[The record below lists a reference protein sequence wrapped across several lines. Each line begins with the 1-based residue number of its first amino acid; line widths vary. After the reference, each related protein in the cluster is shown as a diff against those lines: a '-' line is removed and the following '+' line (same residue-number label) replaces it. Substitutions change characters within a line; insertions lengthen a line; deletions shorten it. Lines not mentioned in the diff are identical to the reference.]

1 MCSMWRNAKCSSHA
15 KLDLLSTSDTF
26 SAWHRD
32 RVSPLS
38 LNPFLDVNNIN
49 TFSSPLFFARERD
62 GTRISPVYHGIT
74 AITIGIREL
83 RLGPSSDPSDSSDVM
98 NSSLNSRHLTSA
110 RIHVALIKPVLQ
122 AYALGYLSSTGPRL
136 VGFLRTIRRK
146 DKTVQEKIDYL
157 LTILKT
163 STETNRFPTSCA
175 VIVAGATLVPRLITA
190 FLHLLSRI
198 LKRDVPALRSPAFLA
213 RLRFLCTF
221 LSAWQ
226 AFALLNR
233 DGQWTRRRAQS
244 RSSTRTHDSNLNLP
258 DQRHFPLPKYHPR
271 YAGKTIDFTLFA
283 LVRAVDVLT
292 VTAWTGTRSRSWYPE
307 HKVPRL
313 AKLVKNLVDPSIFA
327 TSAAII
333 MWSWF
338 YSPDRLP
345 KAYNQWISRAAE
357 IDSRLIEALRR
368 ARHGEFVYGQETG
381 QAPLLSSMCKD
392 LRLPEEWGDPTKTIP
407 IPCELV
413 HMGSTSSCEKHALAR
428 FWRGFKFSM
437 SMYLPLQL
445 VLRLRSPSLKSLK
458 SAFAGAAG
466 SSAFLAAFISSF
478 YYGVCASRTRLGP
491 KIFSSKTVTPQ
502 MWDSGLCVLAGSILC
517 GWSIILEKP
526 ARRTEVSMFVA
537 PRALATLLPRVY
549 DKRLQSREQAVFALS
564 VAVVM
569 SAAKNGQNEVVRG
582 VLGRVLQRVVGE

>member
-1 MCSMWRNAKCSSHA
+1 MNAS
-15 KLDLLSTSDTF
+15 LD
-26 SAWHRD
+26 
-32 RVSPLS
+32 
-38 LNPFLDVNNIN
+38 
-49 TFSSPLFFARERD
+49 
-62 GTRISPVYHGIT
+62 
-74 AITIGIREL
+74 
-83 RLGPSSDPSDSSDVM
+83 
-98 NSSLNSRHLTSA
+98 SRHLTSA
-110 RIHVALIKPVLQ
+110 RVNIASVKPVVQ

-146 DKTVQEKIDYL
+146 DKTTEEKIDYL

-175 VIVAGATLVPRLITA
+175 IIAAGTTLVPRLISA
-190 FLHLLSRI
+190 FLHLLLRI
-198 LKRDVPALRSPAFLA
+198 LKRDIPSLRSAAFLA

-233 DGQWTRRRAQS
+233 DGQWSRRRAHS
-244 RSSTRTHDSNLNLP
+244 RSSIRTDDSNLNLP
-258 DQRHFPLPKYHPR
+258 NQRHYPLPNYHPR

-283 LVRAVDVLT
+283 IVRALDVLT
-292 VTAWTGTRSRSWYPE
+292 STAWTRTRSRSWHPE

-313 AKLVKNLVDPSIFA
+313 AKLVNNLVDPSIFA
-327 TSAAII
+327 ASAAII

-345 KAYNQWISRAAE
+345 KAYNQWISKAAE

-368 ARHGEFVYGQETG
+368 ARQGKFVYGQETG
-381 QAPLLSSMCKD
+381 QASLLCSMCRD
-392 LRLPEEWGDPTKTIP
+392 LGLPEVWGDPTKTIP
-407 IPCELV
+407 IPCTLV
-413 HMGSTSSCEKHALAR
+413 HMGTTSSCEKHALAR

-445 VLRLRSPSLKSLK
+445 ALRLRSPNLKSFK
-458 SAFAGAAG
+458 SALASAAG

-478 YYGVCASRTRLGP
+478 YYGVCTSRTRLGP
-491 KIFSSKTVTPQ
+491 KIFSRKTVTTQ
-502 MWDSGLCVLAGSILC
+502 MWDGGLCVLAGSLLC
-517 GWSIILEKP
+517 GWSILLEKP

-537 PRALATLLPRVY
+537 PRALATLMPRVY
-549 DKRLQSREQAVFALS
+549 DKRLQTREQAVFALS

-569 SAAKNGQNEVVRG
+569 SAAKSDQNEAVRG
-582 VLGRVLQRVVGE
+582 VLGRVLQRVLRE